1 MVTKHASE
9 NSKRYL
15 NPEHT
20 SKAKARR
27 FVAAVNHAMVDN
39 RNSTAVVL
47 ELDKAV
53 RNDYRDDWQ
62 ANDRLVGIVRH
73 GDLVTVMLSRKNQI
87 NKAHLR
93 TDRVAYA

>member
-1 MVTKHASE
+1 MVTKHAAE

-20 SKAKARR
+20 SRSGAQS
-27 FVAAVNHAMVDN
+27 FVAAVNKAMVDY

-47 ELDKAV
+47 TLDKAV

-73 GDLVTVMLSRKNQI
+73 GDLVTVMLSREAQI